1 MPSPAPRR
9 PLRRGRVEMIRVML
23 GAALLLLAGPAVAQE
38 AVIAAR
44 MAGLVGE
51 RYDGYLGAVGA
62 LPPRLRAQVSAIN
75 IKRRA
80 LYSGLAARRGVAAQD
95 VGIAA
100 ACALLGRVA
109 VGEAYLLPDANW
121 RRRAAGESAP
131 RPDYCG

>member
-1 MPSPAPRR
+1 
-9 PLRRGRVEMIRVML
+9 ML
-23 GAALLLLAGPAVAQE
+23 GAALLLLTGQAVAQD

-44 MAGLVGE
+44 TAGVVGE
-51 RYDGYLGAVGA
+51 RYDGYLGAVA
-62 LPPRLRAQVSAIN
+62 PLEPRLRAQVSAIN

-80 LYSGLAARRGVAAQD
+80 LFSGLAARRGVAAQD

-109 VGEAYLLPDANW
+109 VGEAYLLPAGNW
-121 RRRAAGESAP
+121 RRRAPGEPAP

>member
-1 MPSPAPRR
+1 MKRW
-9 PLRRGRVEMIRVML
+9 VL
-23 GAALLLLAGPAVAQE
+23 GAALLLLAGPAGAQD

-44 MAGLVGE
+44 SAGVVGE
-51 RYDGYLGAVGA
+51 RYDGYLGAAGV

-100 ACALLGRVA
+100 ACALLGRIA
-109 VGEAYLLPDANW
+109 VGETYLLAEGNW

>member
-1 MPSPAPRR
+1 MK
-9 PLRRGRVEMIRVML
+9 RVML
-23 GAALLLLAGPAVAQE
+23 AGALLLLARPAGAQD

-44 MAGLVGE
+44 TKGVVGE
-51 RYDGYLGAVGA
+51 RYDGYLGAVGV
-62 LPPRLRAQVSAIN
+62 LPPRLRAQVSAVN

-109 VGEAYLLPDANW
+109 VGEAYLLVEGSW
-121 RRRAAGESAP
+121 RRRAVGEPAP
-131 RPDYCG
+131 RPGYCG

>member
-1 MPSPAPRR
+1 
-9 PLRRGRVEMIRVML
+9 ML
-23 GAALLLLAGPAVAQE
+23 GAALLAMAGPAAAQD

-44 MAGLVGE
+44 TAGIVGE
-51 RYDGYLGAVGA
+51 RFDGYLGAVA
-62 LPPRLRAQVSAIN
+62 VLPPALRAKVGAIN

-109 VGEAYLLPDANW
+109 VGEAYLLAEGNW
-121 RRRAAGESAP
+121 RRRAPGESAP

>member
-1 MPSPAPRR
+1 
-9 PLRRGRVEMIRVML
+9 ML
-23 GAALLLLAGPAVAQE
+23 GAALLALGGAAVAQE
-38 AVIAAR
+38 TVIAAR
-44 MAGLVGE
+44 TAGVVGE
-51 RYDGYLGAVGA
+51 RYDGYLGAVGV

-100 ACALLGRVA
+100 ACALLGRIA
-109 VGEAYLLPDANW
+109 VGEAYLLPDGGW
-121 RRRAAGESAP
+121 RRRAAGESPP